1 MGAIANFIINSKTIY
16 TLYKK
21 GQLRCLFD
29 KMTSEMLKRCG
40 FFVFFL
46 NSTQAQVETRI
57 LGLVLKLKGLS
68 LVHRN

>member
-29 KMTSEMLKRCG
+29 KMTFEMLNG
-40 FFVFFL
+40 VGFLFFVL

>member
-40 FFVFFL
+40 FFVFFFKQH
-46 NSTQAQVETRI
+46 T
-57 LGLVLKLKGLS
+57 GPG
-68 LVHRN
+68 RNKDPRPSA